1 MIIKKQR
8 HKKYKLKRE
17 LKVKNYETDLGAN

>member
-8 HKKYKLKRE
+8 HKKYKLKRD
-17 LKVKNYETDLGAN
+17 LKVKNYETGLGAN